1 MGLPFGDRLVAAEK
15 TYLPQ
20 WMGGNGQD
28 YSTNLANE
36 RGADQQL
43 RAEHPF
49 AANMGA
55 AIGGMAVPLGA
66 AGAAGQAAT
75 LGTKALAGA
84 GAGAMIGGIQGA
96 SDSPD
101 LTNGPDTLN
110 HVVTGAGL
118 GFGIGGAL
126 PLVGRGIGAVY
137 NAGADALLGNA
148 SGISKSAQQHLI
160 DALMADGL
168 PQVQSEVSRLGDS
181 AMLADAGPALLGKA
195 QGASLNSDAA
205 RTIMAGALAKRNQGA
220 NARLNSDVNAA
231 LGPAEDPQLV
241 TRDILA
247 HRSNVDVQNYQPA
260 LKSAPPVDT
269 SGVAATVGQA
279 LNDAVPGT
287 MEHKALT
294 NVRQMLMDQ
303 QEVPVLNASGR
314 PIIDQSGNPVT
325 QLQPVPRDN
334 AAQLHKLKG
343 ELDNV
348 IQYDAPGLGVPAG
361 ALQRQ
366 QGALK
371 MVRGQL
377 NAALENQVP
386 GYAEA
391 NAQSAALAKRAEA
404 VETGTS
410 LLDSGKTAM
419 TPQRLDLTYGVM
431 DPGERAALAKGLRGE
446 IGRVLDTKAN
456 DVVAGRNIIKG
467 EGDWNRARLATAF
480 GEEPTNQVIG
490 AVDREGQFA
499 NTFNKVVENSQTAQ
513 RQAAARGMK
522 PEPSSETPLLNPNMT
537 LSGLGAT
544 LAKKGAGAL
553 WNGLTR
559 SDPTRSF
566 GEIASVLSAQGGA
579 RDQHLSALI
588 DALERR
594 SQNAQFAPVIGDRAA
609 LAAALLGNG
618 AYRARQLQSQ

>member
-1 MGLPFGDRLVAAEK
+1 MGLPFGDRFVAAEK
-15 TYLPQ
+15 TYLPE

-49 AANMGA
+49 AANMGSA
-55 AIGGMAVPLGA
+55 VGGLAVPLGA

-137 NAGADALLGNA
+137 NAGADSLLGNA

-160 DALMADGL
+160 DALTADGM
-168 PQVQSEVSRLGDS
+168 PQIQSEISRLGDS

-195 QGASLNSDAA
+195 QGASLNSDEA
-205 RTIMAGALAKRNQGA
+205 RTIMANALAKRNQGA
-220 NARLNSDVNAA
+220 NARLNLDVNAA

-247 HRSNVDVQNYQPA
+247 HRSNVDAQNYQPA

-279 LNDAVPGT
+279 LNEAVPGT

-377 NAALENQVP
+377 NGALENQVP

-391 NAQSAALAKRAEA
+391 NAQSAALAKRADA

-419 TPQRLDLTYGVM
+419 TPQRLDLTYGAM
-431 DPGERAALAKGLRGE
+431 DPGEQAALAKGLRGE

-467 EGDWNRARLATAF
+467 EGDWNRARLATVF

-522 PEPSSETPLLNPNMT
+522 TEPSSETPLLNPNMT

-553 WNGLTR
+553 LGSFR
-559 SDPTRSF
+559 PDPTRAY
-566 GEIASVLSAQGGA
+566 GEIASVLSAQGSE
-579 RDQHLSALI
+579 RDRYANALA
-588 DALERR
+588 DALSRR
-594 SQNAQFAPVIGDRAA
+594 GQNAAIAPIIGDRAA